1 MNISSRVEIHDNAKK
16 IIIEFFLPKLGE
28 SINKRETAIAGTF
41 PK

>member
-1 MNISSRVEIHDNAKK
+1 MKISNKVDKHDSAKK
-16 IIIEFFLPKLGE
+16 ITIEFFLPKLGE